1 MRQSREET
9 GEKRC
14 IGGEIH
20 TVVAQGLNGENTQED
35 RDRFGQRQG
44 IAETELSRTEID
56 QSRLFLGRDR

>member
-9 GEKRC
+9 GEKRG

-20 TVVAQGLNGENTQED
+20 TVVAKGLNGENTQED

-44 IAETELSRTEID
+44 MAETE
-56 QSRLFLGRDR
+56 